1 MMPQHRLIS
10 LRQALPVEQATRRA
24 DRREIAMLY
33 RIFLL
38 DRDGET
44 TGLVQLPFE
53 SDQEASQIAR
63 AMLTQTGYEIWESS
77 RFVEF
82 VWPEGWTPLPKRDHF
97 VPPPV
102 ARPRRQR

>member
-1 MMPQHRLIS
+1 MPQYRFIPV
-10 LRQALPVEQATRRA
+10 RQGPPAERA
-24 DRREIAMLY
+24 ICRANRREIAMLY

-63 AMLTQTGYEIWESS
+63 AMLTQTGYEIWEAS

-82 VWPEGWTPLPKRDHF
+82 VWPEAWPPIPKRDHF

-102 ARPRRQR
+102 ARPRRQS